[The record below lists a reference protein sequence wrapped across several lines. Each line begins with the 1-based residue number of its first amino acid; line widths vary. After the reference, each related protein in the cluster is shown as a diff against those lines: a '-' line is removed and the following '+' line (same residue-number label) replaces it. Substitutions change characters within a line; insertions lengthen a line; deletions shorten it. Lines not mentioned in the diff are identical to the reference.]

1 MKLIDLLN
9 YIPDECKICLAGHRE
24 QRHGVVDYKYDAITR
39 FAYRYKLINEQ
50 VENMDVISIFP
61 CACVQCSEEY
71 VFKNDIPSL
80 YVKPQII
87 IEIE

>member
-1 MKLIDLLN
+1 MKLIDLLS
-9 YIPDECKICLAGHRE
+9 YIPDECKICLAGHGE
-24 QRHGVVDYKYDAITR
+24 QRHGVADYKYDAITR

-50 VENMDVISIFP
+50 VENMDVISISP